1 MEQTVLKSVLM
12 DYMGV
17 CVRNNV
23 RHSATQHVTKY
34 QEDVKVNGK
43 KRNQLICSHN
53 MSKHVK

>member
-34 QEDVKVNGK
+34 QEDVKVNGR
-43 KRNQLICSHN
+43 KREPAVLFS
-53 MSKHVK
+53 